1 MSTLGFSSGSASGRR
16 GKVTADQLFRG
27 PPNPQLQR
35 FYENAKRARE
45 EALAAQQ
52 LRGGPIPPVATTTT
66 TTTTAPVHINQPSAT
81 RPTAGIRQPAPSMPT
96 RQQPAA
102 IGIETHIAEA
112 KQLAQTALS
121 QIASINNTC
130 DERLKNMELQVVGIQ
145 NILTEMRERLDT
157 LHNVT
162 EDAWYN
168 TFWIR
173 ATVLSPVSLT
183 DGPLPSGNIVG
194 QLSPGN
200 EVLLVG
206 RMQDTP
212 VGVCMRTR
220 RVDPNTAEIS
230 EAWVLLR
237 DTEDKAYLGNFSC
250 I

>member
-1 MSTLGFSSGSASGRR
+1 MSTLGFSSGSASGRK
-16 GKVTADQLFRG
+16 GKVTAEQLFRG

-52 LRGGPIPPVATTTT
+52 LRSGGAPPTQSVPAPVAS
-66 TTTTAPVHINQPSAT
+66 PSK
-81 RPTAGIRQPAPSMPT
+81 PTMGITGLRQPAPAMPS
-96 RQQPAA
+96 RGPSSQPAVV
-102 IGIETHIAEA
+102 GIETHIAEA

-121 QIASINNTC
+121 QIASINATS
-130 DERLKNMELQVVGIQ
+130 DERLKTMELQVVGMQ
-145 NILTEMRERLDT
+145 NILTELRERLDT

-173 ATVLSPVSLT
+173 ASVLSPVSLT
-183 DGPLPSGNIVG
+183 DGPLPNGNIVG
-194 QLSPGN
+194 QLSPGDT
-200 EVLLVG
+200 VLLVG

-220 RVDPNTAEIS
+220 RVNADTAEIS

-237 DTEDKAYLGNFSC
+237 DTDNKAYLGNFAC
-250 I
+250 V